1 MRPIAEIK
9 RERRTVVSTLP
20 GAHPKKRVLVADDD
34 PATGSA
40 LSLPAKAERCDIVTA
55 MDGSQAYRILRT
67 DDDFQAI
74 VINPLMPGIDGFE
87 LLRYLKSE
95 NRLKRI
101 PIVIVVS
108 EDGLKVIAQGFAAGA
123 IACMW
128 KPVSGDVL
136 WRTVRMLLPQNI
148 IRRKAA

>member
-1 MRPIAEIK
+1 
-9 RERRTVVSTLP
+9 
-20 GAHPKKRVLVADDD
+20 
-34 PATGSA
+34 
-40 LSLPAKAERCDIVTA
+40 

-74 VINPLMPGIDGFE
+74 VINPTMPGIDGLE

-108 EDGLKVIAQGFAAGA
+108 EDGLRVIAQGFGAGA
-123 IACMW
+123 VACMW

-136 WRTVRMLLPQNI
+136 WRTVRMLMSQNI
-148 IRRKAA
+148 ARRKAA